1 MLNRLRFSNKWII
14 LAIISLGTFSTTL
27 EGGMLVTAY
36 PVLTDAF
43 NIQVAT
49 VLWVTVAFWVTSV
62 GVMMTFGWLGDV
74 AGRRQVYAWGLV
86 IFALGLLFSGMAFSF
101 WQLILFRVFQG
112 IGCAMILAN
121 VNALITQTFPKKQRG
136 LALGF
141 SGAVVGLGLTIGP
154 FLGGILLDVMDWRS
168 IFYSRVPIAIAG
180 ALLSFYILPD
190 DRPLKRKFDV
200 DLIGAFALLVALS
213 SSLLYINQ
221 GASLGFTS
229 PIVIAMFL
237 LTVGFSPIFIWA
249 ENRSSRPIIEIGL
262 FRNKQYTLS
271 ILILISHYLAQGG
284 VLLIAPFF
292 MLESLEYSATKM
304 GIIMAAFS
312 ASRPFLAPIAGRLSD
327 NYGPRPLLIFGNVL
341 LAIALFWI
349 SKMGLDINQGFIF
362 SGMLLASMGSAFFE
376 PVVTSSIMGSV
387 PVDRLGTAS
396 AFVALGRQTA
406 FAVGIT
412 LAGSIFTIRER
423 SYLNF
428 ASEIEALSLGF
439 SDVILS
445 SVFFAVIAV
454 IFSVL
459 LTNTDGYIKSSR
471 DIKHKSSTKPI

>member
-1 MLNRLRFSNKWII
+1 
-14 LAIISLGTFSTTL
+14 
-27 EGGMLVTAY
+27 
-36 PVLTDAF
+36 
-43 NIQVAT
+43 
-49 VLWVTVAFWVTSV
+49 
-62 GVMMTFGWLGDV
+62 
-74 AGRRQVYAWGLV
+74 
-86 IFALGLLFSGMAFSF
+86 
-101 WQLILFRVFQG
+101 
-112 IGCAMILAN
+112 
-121 VNALITQTFPKKQRG
+121 
-136 LALGF
+136 
-141 SGAVVGLGLTIGP
+141 
-154 FLGGILLDVMDWRS
+154 
-168 IFYSRVPIAIAG
+168 
-180 ALLSFYILPD
+180 
-190 DRPLKRKFDV
+190 
-200 DLIGAFALLVALS
+200 
-213 SSLLYINQ
+213 
-221 GASLGFTS
+221 
-229 PIVIAMFL
+229 
-237 LTVGFSPIFIWA
+237 
-249 ENRSSRPIIEIGL
+249 
-262 FRNKQYTLS
+262 
-271 ILILISHYLAQGG
+271 
-284 VLLIAPFF
+284 

-312 ASRPFLAPIAGRLSD
+312 ASRPFLAPIAGRLCAS
-327 NYGPRPLLIFGNVL
+327 YGPRPLLIIGNVL

-349 SKMGLDINQGFIF
+349 SNMGLDINQGFIF

-445 SVFFAVIAV
+445 SVFFAVVAV

-471 DIKHKSSTKPI
+471 DIKHKSFTKPI